1 MIKIENNH
9 YMGLDILRII
19 SALIVLFSHIVI
31 SNNYLDENEKINAY
45 IIASIGVEIFFC
57 LSGFLI
63 CRQGFF
69 VLNNKD
75 KIIYNFFC
83 FIARRIMRTWPA
95 YFFVLLCFVVFYKNY
110 TAEIIFYMLFIQNL
124 YYPLVSSNF
133 FEVSWSIT
141 VEEIFY
147 IVFPLILVI
156 TYKFIPFAQNRIKK
170 DKLVLMVCIFIVLT
184 ILTTKFFMYSEDWGA
199 EVRRV
204 AILRLDAIA
213 IGGVSYYIFMKYKN
227 ISYFYTLNYLVFFLS
242 FLLAFLF
249 LHSIANI
256 DKNISLLIK
265 NLTLFLLSLSG
276 ASLVIIFS
284 KIKETYY
291 LKSNL
296 FLFLANLAYP
306 IYLSHTLIIDLVIRL
321 GVEGLVWQLFFVTLT
336 VFLVSLSIRHIIEKP
351 IIKKRPN
358 YA

>member
-1 MIKIENNH
+1 MVKIDNNH

-31 SNNYLDENEKINAY
+31 SNNYIDENQKISAY

-75 KIIYNFFC
+75 KIMYNFFC

-124 YYPLVSSNF
+124 YHPLVSSNF

-156 TYKFIPFAQNRIKK
+156 TYKLIPFTQNRIKK
-170 DKLVLMVCIFIVLT
+170 DKLILMVCIFIVLI
-184 ILTTKFFMYSEDWGA
+184 ILTTKFFMSSEDWGS

-213 IGGVSYYIFMKYKN
+213 IGGVSYYIFTKYKN
-227 ISYFYTLNYLVFFLS
+227 TNYFYFFNYLIFFLS
-242 FLLAFLF
+242 FSSAFL
-249 LHSIANI
+249 LLYSIANI
-256 DKNISLLIK
+256 DKNISLPIK
-265 NLTLFLLSLSG
+265 NLTLLLLSLSG

-284 KIKETYY
+284 KVKESNY
-291 LKSNL
+291 LKSNF

-306 IYLSHTLIIDLVIRL
+306 IYLSHTLVIDLVIRL
-321 GVEGLVWQLFFVTLT
+321 GIEGLLWQLFLVTLI
-336 VFLVSLSIRHIIEKP
+336 VFFVSFSIRHIIEKP